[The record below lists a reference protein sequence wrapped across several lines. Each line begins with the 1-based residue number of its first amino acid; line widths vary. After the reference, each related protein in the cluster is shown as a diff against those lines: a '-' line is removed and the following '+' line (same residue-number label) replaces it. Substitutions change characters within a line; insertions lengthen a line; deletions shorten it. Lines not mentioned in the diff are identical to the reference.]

1 MSYEKLEQLYEGKA
15 KKVFATSDPNVV
27 IVSYKDD
34 ATAFNGLKKGT
45 ITGKGAINNRMTNN
59 LMRRLEE
66 KGVPTHY
73 VEELSDRETAVKKV
87 SIVPLEV
94 IIRNISAGS
103 FAKRFGVEEGIVF
116 DAPTIEFSYK
126 NDDLGDPLMNSYHAL
141 ALKLATQEE
150 IDLIKKYAFAVN
162 DLLRGFMKKIGID
175 LVDFKL
181 EFGKTSDG
189 TIVLADE
196 ISPDTCRLWDEQTHE
211 KLDKD
216 RFRRDMGG
224 AEEAYE
230 EVGTRSWG
238 TAGRLAVLPALFD
251 TKRGYKILVSESS
264 LTDYP
269 CLFLTGDGANGMR
282 GVFPKMPL
290 RTEETGDRSVRIL
303 EEAGC
308 IAATTGERAF
318 PWRYFVLADEDGDL
332 VETTMTARLAE
343 PCALGDTSWI
353 EPGQVSW
360 EFWNA
365 ASPYGP
371 DVDFVAGFNTAT
383 YKYFIDFAA
392 RFGIPYII
400 MDEGWAEDTRDP
412 YTPNPEV
419 DLHELIRYGEERG
432 VGVILWLTWLTVEKH
447 FDLFERLSE
456 WGVRGVKIDF
466 MDRSDQWMVN
476 YYERVAAEAARH
488 RMVVAFH
495 GAFKPAGLEYKYPN
509 VLAYEGVRGMENMGG
524 CTPANS
530 LWLPFIRNAVGPMDY
545 TPGAMISMQPE
556 AYCGNRPNAAS
567 IGTRAYQMALFVLF
581 ETGLQMLADNPTLY
595 YREEECTRFISQV
608 PVTWD
613 ETRAL
618 RAEAGKH
625 VVVAKRKG
633 AKWYLGAI
641 RAGDDPQDAE
651 FEIPLDFLA
660 GDRDYRMTSFEDG
673 INAFRQAMDYRKKER
688 QVRRG
693 DTIAVRMARNGGWTA
708 VIE

>member
-1 MSYEKLEQLYEGKA
+1 MRHRSGSIDRTFRPAVAYKFSEIRDRCNTLRLDFPAAAGPWSSGPTTTAWPTVSSPTREGP
-15 KKVFATSDPNVV
+15 VEVLGEEFALRLP
-27 IVSYKDD
+27 D
-34 ATAFNGLKKGT
+34 A
-45 ITGKGAINNRMTNN
+45 
-59 LMRRLEE
+59 
-66 KGVPTHY
+66 
-73 VEELSDRETAVKKV
+73 STAVLQQ
-87 SIVPLEV
+87 P
-94 IIRNISAGS
+94 GS
-103 FAKRFGVEEGIVF
+103 FRTG
-116 DAPTIEFSYK
+116 Y
-126 NDDLGDPLMNSYHAL
+126 
-141 ALKLATQEE
+141 
-150 IDLIKKYAFAVN
+150 
-162 DLLRGFMKKIGID
+162 
-175 LVDFKL
+175 
-181 EFGKTSDG
+181 
-189 TIVLADE
+189 
-196 ISPDTCRLWDEQTHE
+196 
-211 KLDKD
+211 
-216 RFRRDMGG
+216 
-224 AEEAYE
+224 EEAYE

-269 CLFLTGDGANGMR
+269 CLFLTGDGVNGMR

-400 MDEGWAEDTRDP
+400 MDEGGGRGHARSLHPQSGGRSARTDPLRRGTRRRR
-412 YTPNPEV
+412 
-419 DLHELIRYGEERG
+419 H
-432 VGVILWLTWLTVEKH
+432 LWLTWLTVEKH

-530 LWLPFIRNAVGPMDY
+530 LWLPLHPQRRRLDGH
-545 TPGAMISMQPE
+545 PGRDDQHAARSLLRQPP
-556 AYCGNRPNAAS
+556 PNAAS

-633 AKWYLGAI
+633 AEVVSRGHPCGRRSAGRGVRNSPRLPRRGP
-641 RAGDDPQDAE
+641 RLPHDQLRRRHQRLPAGDGLPEKGA
-651 FEIPLDFLA
+651 A
-660 GDRDYRMTSFEDG
+660 G
-673 INAFRQAMDYRKKER
+673 AP
-688 QVRRG
+688 RR
-693 DTIAVRMARNGGWTA
+693 TIAVRMARNGGWTA

>member
-1 MSYEKLEQLYEGKA
+1 MKKTCLVLLGLLWCAALPA
-15 KKVFATSDPNVV
+15 KNFE
-27 IVSYKDD
+27 
-34 ATAFNGLKKGT
+34 LKSPDGR
-45 ITGKGAINNRMTNN
+45 IALAIDVGERIAYTVRGDGIP
-59 LMRRLEE
+59 LLEE
-66 KGVPTHY
+66 CRLGLRLDRGGTAGPLRLVRHRSGSIDRTFRPAVAYKFSEIRDRCNTLRLDFRGDWSVEFRAYDDGVAY
-73 VEELSDRETAVKKV
+73 RFLSDTEGPVEVLGEEFALRLPDASTAVLQQ
-87 SIVPLEV
+87 P
-94 IIRNISAGS
+94 GS
-103 FAKRFGVEEGIVF
+103 FRTG
-116 DAPTIEFSYK
+116 Y
-126 NDDLGDPLMNSYHAL
+126 
-141 ALKLATQEE
+141 
-150 IDLIKKYAFAVN
+150 
-162 DLLRGFMKKIGID
+162 
-175 LVDFKL
+175 
-181 EFGKTSDG
+181 
-189 TIVLADE
+189 
-196 ISPDTCRLWDEQTHE
+196 
-211 KLDKD
+211 
-216 RFRRDMGG
+216 
-224 AEEAYE
+224 EEAYE

-476 YYERVAAEAARH
+476 YYESVAAEAARH
-488 RMVVAFH
+488 RMVVAFRNRPPDAGRQPDALLPRRGVH
-495 GAFKPAGLEYKYPN
+495 ALHQPSARHVGRDPRAAGRSRETCRRRQTQGREVVSRGHPCGRRSAGRGVRNSPRLPRRGPRLPHDQLRRRHQRLPAGD
-509 VLAYEGVRGMENMGG
+509 G
-524 CTPANS
+524 
-530 LWLPFIRNAVGPMDY
+530 LP
-545 TPGAMISMQPE
+545 E
-556 AYCGNRPNAAS
+556 
-567 IGTRAYQMALFVLF
+567 
-581 ETGLQMLADNPTLY
+581 
-595 YREEECTRFISQV
+595 
-608 PVTWD
+608 
-613 ETRAL
+613 
-618 RAEAGKH
+618 
-625 VVVAKRKG
+625 KG
-633 AKWYLGAI
+633 AAGAP
-641 RAGDDPQDAE
+641 RRHDRRPDGPQRRLDGRDRITAPRSQTTAPDFPKSPGPVFTGTDAPKRHPSTRPE
-651 FEIPLDFLA
+651 SCPA
-660 GDRDYRMTSFEDG
+660 SSTGS
-673 INAFRQAMDYRKKER
+673 
-688 QVRRG
+688 RRECG
-693 DTIAVRMARNGGWTA
+693 T
-708 VIE
+708 

>member
-1 MSYEKLEQLYEGKA
+1 MKKTCLVLLGLLWCAALPA
-15 KKVFATSDPNVV
+15 KNFE
-27 IVSYKDD
+27 
-34 ATAFNGLKKGT
+34 LKSPDGR
-45 ITGKGAINNRMTNN
+45 IALAIDVGERIAYTVRGDGIP
-59 LMRRLEE
+59 LLEE
-66 KGVPTHY
+66 CRLGLRLDRGGTAGPLRLVRHRSGSIDRTFRPAVAYKFSEIRDRCNTLRLDFRGGWSVEFRAYDDGVAY
-73 VEELSDRETAVKKV
+73 RFLSDTEGPVEVLGEEFALRLPDASTAVLQQ
-87 SIVPLEV
+87 P
-94 IIRNISAGS
+94 GS
-103 FAKRFGVEEGIVF
+103 FRTG
-116 DAPTIEFSYK
+116 Y
-126 NDDLGDPLMNSYHAL
+126 
-141 ALKLATQEE
+141 
-150 IDLIKKYAFAVN
+150 
-162 DLLRGFMKKIGID
+162 
-175 LVDFKL
+175 
-181 EFGKTSDG
+181 
-189 TIVLADE
+189 
-196 ISPDTCRLWDEQTHE
+196 
-211 KLDKD
+211 
-216 RFRRDMGG
+216 
-224 AEEAYE
+224 EEAYE

-318 PWRYFVLADEDGDL
+318 PWRYFVLADEDSDL

-641 RAGDDPQDAE
+641 RAGDDPQDVE

-688 QVRRG
+688 QVHRG
-693 DTIAVRMARNGGWTA
+693 DMIAVRMARNGGWTA